1 MYQLKYC
8 YFELLIQSHFFFYY
22 FLLIDVNNKIKFGNI
37 FITWQ
42 NTIFFF
48 NREYFVNNHTGEL
61 LKPGDTYTM
70 AKLGQTLRVIANEG
84 ANSIYAGSLTPN
96 LVYDLQS
103 SGGIITKK
111 DFIDYSWVD
120 KNTIKLTKQILD
132 IKPRN
137 YNLFICYIAI
147 IAYNV
152 WI

>member
-1 MYQLKYC
+1 MWIIKSNLEIFSLHDK
-8 YFELLIQSHFFFYY
+8 IQFFF
-22 FLLIDVNNKIKFGNI
+22 
-37 FITWQ
+37 FI
-42 NTIFFF
+42 
-48 NREYFVNNHTGEL
+48 REYFVNNRTGEL

-84 ANSIYAGSLTPN
+84 ANSMYAGSLTPK

-120 KNTIKLTKQILD
+120 KNTIQLTKQILE

-137 YNLFICYIAI
+137 CNLSIRYIAHNI
-147 IAYNV
+147 LI
-152 WI
+152 